1 MAFLG
6 MRGTGDWV
14 TDERP
19 KNWREKILQLF
30 PNGDAPL
37 TAMLSKLGNEAT
49 TDPEY
54 NWWTKTLSTQGGTV
68 TGVYTD
74 TILATAYTSGGA
86 AGATLFFKMAEALAG
101 EFRAGHQVL
110 LRDADH
116 LDVDVNA
123 KVTLVVKNGAS
134 SYIAAR
140 LLEADDNGASTDL
153 SDCDTALIIGSIN
166 PEGGPMPD
174 PIAYDPDKIT
184 NYTQIFRNSLSI
196 TGTAKNTKLRTEDA
210 YKEMKR
216 ESLQYHSIEMEKAFF
231 WGIRT
236 ENTGANGKPER
247 TTMGLIPCIKQY
259 AAANVNNF
267 SLNTSYS
274 GDSWLASG
282 EQWLDAMLE
291 QIFRYGSSE
300 KMAFV
305 GSGVL
310 LGVNRLAKAAGQ
322 IMLNPMTTSYGMK
335 VMEWVTPFGVLYMK
349 RHPLFSFEA
358 TTRNA
363 AVIIEPDMLKY
374 RYVQN
379 RDTMFIPDD
388 MQHGASRVDGQN
400 EEWLT
405 ECGLE
410 FHHPLKFG
418 YLSGFN
424 TDNVV

>member
-54 NWWTKTLSTQGGTV
+54 NWWTKTLSTQGGAV

-74 TILATAYTSGGA
+74 TILATAYTSGA
-86 AGATLFFKMAEALAG
+86 VAGTTLFFKMAEALAG

-174 PIAYDPDKIT
+174 PVAYDPDKIT

-231 WGIRT
+231 WGIKT

-259 AAANVNNF
+259 ASANVNNF

-300 KMAFV
+300 KMAWV

-310 LGVNRLAKAAGQ
+310 LGVNRLAKSAGQ
-322 IMLNPMTTSYGMK
+322 IQLNPMTTSYGMK
-335 VMEWVTPFGVLYMK
+335 VMEWITPFGVLYMK

-363 AVIIEPDMLKY
+363 AVIVEPDMLKY

>member
-6 MRGTGDWV
+6 MRGTGDWA

-54 NWWTKTLSTQGGTV
+54 NWWTKTLSTQGGAV

-74 TILATAYTSGGA
+74 AILATSYTSGGV
-86 AGATLFFKMAEALAG
+86 AGTTLFFKMAELLAG

-123 KVTLVVKNGAS
+123 KVTAVVKNGAS

-153 SDCDTALIIGSIN
+153 SDCDTVLIIGSIN

-174 PIAYDPDKIT
+174 AVAYDPDKIT

-196 TGTAKNTKLRTEDA
+196 TGTAKNTKLRTEDS
-210 YKEMKR
+210 YREMKR

-231 WGIRT
+231 WGIKT

-247 TTMGLIPCIKQY
+247 TTMGLIPCIKTY

-282 EQWLDAMLE
+282 EEWLDAMLE
-291 QIFRYGSSE
+291 QISRYGASE
-300 KMAFV
+300 KMAYV

-310 LGVNRLAKAAGQ
+310 LGINRLAKAHGNF
-322 IMLNPMTTSYGMK
+322 MFTPTTTSYGIK
-335 VMEWVTPFGVLYMK
+335 VVQWVTPTLTLYLQ

-363 AVIIEPDMLKY
+363 MVIFEPDMLKY

-379 RDTMFIPDD
+379 RDTMFIADD
-388 MQHGASRVDGQN
+388 MQHGSSRVDGQN